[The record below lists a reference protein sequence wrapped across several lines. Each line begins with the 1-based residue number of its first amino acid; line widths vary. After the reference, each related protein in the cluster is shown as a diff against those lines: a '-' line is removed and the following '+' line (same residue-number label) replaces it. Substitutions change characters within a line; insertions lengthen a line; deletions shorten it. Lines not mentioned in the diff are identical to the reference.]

1 MLVYIISV
9 IAALLAGCLA
19 LFAYMSETA
28 YQCRKALGD
37 DADDENNGC
46 LGGAA

>member
-19 LFAYMSETA
+19 LFAYISETA
-28 YQCRKALGD
+28 YRCRREMGD
-37 DADDENNGC
+37 DEYDNNN
-46 LGGAA
+46 LPGGSQ